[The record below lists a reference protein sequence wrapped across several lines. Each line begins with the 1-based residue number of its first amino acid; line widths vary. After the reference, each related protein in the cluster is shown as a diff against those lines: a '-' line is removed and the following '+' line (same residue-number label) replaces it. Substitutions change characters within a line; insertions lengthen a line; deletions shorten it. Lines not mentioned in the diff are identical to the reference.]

1 MLYTTGTEV
10 MPLSKHLLNMLDSF
24 FNCVSQAAAKIFNAY
39 DKDSINQSR
48 LVYIL
53 PDVSVMVER
62 LRIQIH
68 E

>member
-1 MLYTTGTEV
+1 
-10 MPLSKHLLNMLDSF
+10 MPLSKHLLNMLDS
-24 FNCVSQAAAKIFNAY
+24 CVSQAAAKIFNTY